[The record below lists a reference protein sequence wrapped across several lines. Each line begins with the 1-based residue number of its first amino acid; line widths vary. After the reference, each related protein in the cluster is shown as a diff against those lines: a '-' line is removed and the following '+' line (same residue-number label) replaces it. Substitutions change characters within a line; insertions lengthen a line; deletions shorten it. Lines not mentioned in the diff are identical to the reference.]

1 MDRWW
6 GSIKMEIV
14 LCLLLAGIK
23 AVYVFFEVNGWH
35 GRARDTLHVEMR
47 IESERILLTREDETG
62 GYVLLFDDAHLKGD
76 LGRFARLGD
85 DIVMSSARQLP
96 TLHALGISSRST

>member
-1 MDRWW
+1 MY
-6 GSIKMEIV
+6 I
-14 LCLLLAGIK
+14 
-23 AVYVFFEVNGWH
+23 FFEVNGWH

-47 IESERILLTREDETG
+47 IESERILLAREDETG

-85 DIVMSSARQLP
+85 DMVMSSARQLP
-96 TLHALGISSRST
+96 SSTPLHALGISSRSTQLRHYGIQSTYNS